1 MGSLIYV
8 AAIIIIAII
17 SSLNKAGKNKGG
29 AAPRGGMPTFGGG
42 CGYPLN
48 PGRRAKRGPEYRGST
63 TERSGFPA
71 PGGSTPS
78 PGQPAA
84 SRTEADYDAS
94 PAWPESSERPS
105 PDYETGEGLSLE
117 QAGEEDGV
125 EARAERMQREV
136 ERLHLHFDG
145 AAAGA
150 DPGEKGAR
158 PDSSPAASREF
169 AADRKALREGLI
181 WAEILGPPR
190 SRQPRSNR
198 RQI

>member
-17 SSLNKAGKNKGG
+17 SGLNKAGKNKGSS
-29 AAPRGGMPTFGGG
+29 APRGGMPTFGGG
-42 CGYPLN
+42 DGYPLN
-48 PGRRAKRGPEYRGST
+48 PGRRVKSKPEYGGDT
-63 TERSGFPA
+63 KERSGFPV
-71 PGGSTPS
+71 PGGSTAY

-84 SRTEADYDAS
+84 SRAEAEYDAS

-125 EARAERMQREV
+125 QARAERMQREL
-136 ERLHLHFDG
+136 ERLHLQFDG

-150 DPGEKGAR
+150 DPGKKGAR
-158 PDSSPAASREF
+158 PDSSPSGSREF
-169 AADRKALREGLI
+169 AADRKALREGLV

-190 SRQPRSNR
+190 SRQPRSYR
-198 RQI
+198 R

>member
-17 SSLNKAGKNKGG
+17 SGLNKAGKNRGS
-29 AAPRGGMPTFGGG
+29 APLGGMPTFGGG
-42 CGYPLN
+42 DGHPLN
-48 PGRRAKRGPEYRGST
+48 PGRRAKSRPAYGDGT
-63 TERSGFPA
+63 KERSGFPV
-71 PGGSTPS
+71 PGDSTAY

-84 SRTEADYDAS
+84 SRAGAEYDAS
-94 PAWPESSERPS
+94 PAWPESAESPS
-105 PDYETGEGLSLE
+105 PDYDTGEGLSLE

-125 EARAERMQREV
+125 QARAERMQREL
-136 ERLHLHFDG
+136 ERLQLQFDG
-145 AAAGA
+145 SAAGA
-150 DPGEKGAR
+150 GTGKKGAR
-158 PDSSPAASREF
+158 PDSGPSGSREF

-190 SRQPRSNR
+190 SRQPHSHR